1 MLSFRSLVEI
11 AVVSYEPDDDV
22 KEKKLVTLN
31 SEVIPFY
38 LEKLD
43 DIARD
48 NNGHMANGKVNA
60 KTIEESVHLLILKI
74 LLPAHMGRYVLCRH
88 PGLPELHDQVRP
100 RGQSP
105 ELAES
110 GRQCHEHRFDQ
121 GLDR

>member
-1 MLSFRSLVEI
+1 MAKRQRSTNIPRNQPNAKFPTLIEI

-48 NNGHMANGKVNA
+48 NNGHMANGKVNDPSL
-60 KTIEESVHLLILKI
+60 THGRIYRLLILNKF
-74 LLPAHMGRYVLCRH
+74 A
-88 PGLPELHDQVRP
+88 
-100 RGQSP
+100 
-105 ELAES
+105 
-110 GRQCHEHRFDQ
+110 F
-121 GLDR
+121 

>member
-1 MLSFRSLVEI
+1 MITIMAKRQRSTNIPWNHPNAKFPTLIEI

-48 NNGHMANGKVNA
+48 NNGHMANGKVNDPSLTHG
-60 KTIEESVHLLILKI
+60 KIYRLLILNKF
-74 LLPAHMGRYVLCRH
+74 V
-88 PGLPELHDQVRP
+88 
-100 RGQSP
+100 
-105 ELAES
+105 
-110 GRQCHEHRFDQ
+110 F
-121 GLDR
+121 